1 MRQYYLLSLKWSNG
15 DYYTWWG
22 PDNCGYTRDIAK
34 AGIYSEETI
43 NAQKSYYSN
52 TSTMPVP
59 VEVVDN
65 SLKQELVVA
74 RNENYSAFGI
84 KEHLKNAKEY

>member
-1 MRQYYLLSLKWSNG
+1 MKQYYILSLKWTNG

-22 PDNCGYTRDIAK
+22 PNDSGYTQDITK

-43 NAQKSYYSN
+43 NARKLYYCN
-52 TSTMPVP
+52 NGTMPVP

-65 SLKQELVVA
+65 SLKSLLVVT